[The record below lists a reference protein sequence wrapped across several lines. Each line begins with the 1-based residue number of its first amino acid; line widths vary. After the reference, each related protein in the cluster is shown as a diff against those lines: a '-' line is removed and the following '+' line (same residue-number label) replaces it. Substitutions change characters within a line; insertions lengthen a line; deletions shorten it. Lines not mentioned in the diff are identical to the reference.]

1 MDEIIIPTSKVYVRT
16 DERSRII
23 RCEGG
28 YTTPKDLSSWTEID
42 EGTGDRFNLA
52 QSHYFPEGI
61 YTADGIPRYKMEG
74 GKPMERTEYEIQ
86 ADRDAAVPPPAAL
99 DMASMQA
106 VFSLAQMQAQALPDA
121 QAITVPV
128 LYPYWTA
135 GTSYGGDGEPQI
147 VRRPIDGRDQLY
159 RCTSPHTSQ
168 SGWEPENV
176 PAVWTAINQ
185 SNAGTLEDPIPA
197 SRGMEYTYGKYYKD
211 PEDGQIYL
219 CKRSGESDSGTVTLQ
234 FLPHE
239 LVGHYFEAA

>member
-1 MDEIIIPTSKVYVRT
+1 MDIIKSKVYVRT
-16 DERSRII
+16 DERNRII

-28 YTTPKDLSSWTEID
+28 YTTPEDLSGWTEID
-42 EGTGDRFNLA
+42 EGAGDKFNLC
-52 QSHYFPEGI
+52 QSHYFAGGL
-61 YTADGIPRYKMEG
+61 YTLDGIPRYKLQD
-74 GKPMERTEYEIQ
+74 GKPVERTEAEIQ
-86 ADRDAAVPPPAAL
+86 ADLDAAVPPPATL
-99 DMASMQA
+99 DMASIQA

-121 QAITVPV
+121 QAITVSV

-135 GTSYGGDGEPQI
+135 GTAYGGDGEPQI

-185 SNAGTLEDPIPA
+185 SNAGTLEDPILA
-197 SRGMEYTYGKYYKD
+197 ARGMEYTYGKYYKD

-219 CKRSGESDSGTVTLQ
+219 CKRTGEADGGTVTLQ
-234 FLPHE
+234 YLPHE
-239 LVGHYFEAA
+239 LIGHYFDIV